1 MTEGEVS
8 YVSSGQSGFRRFL
21 YKYWRFWY
29 LFVISI
35 GISVVLAILY
45 LKSVTPQYNVSISVL
60 IKDIE
65 KGPDIRPGNPIFKEL
80 DILNSTTSIED
91 EIEALR
97 SVTLMHRVLAELG
110 LQTSYF
116 VADSFKKRELFG
128 DDLPVRLSV
137 KELSE
142 SAYTKPIAILIKNT
156 REFQLQDGPPPANT
170 YQFGQLIKRPY
181 GTFTVLANPEAMRW
195 QPKKIFIFFNN
206 LEDMADSYSKATAII
221 QLNKKANVL
230 SVYMQ
235 SAVPEKGK
243 VILNKLIEVYNKE
256 NKEDRNLLAI
266 NTIHFI
272 DDRLKDLTAE
282 LSEIEKSTEAFKRRN
297 QVTDVRSEANGYLE
311 ESRIYNNQLSANK
324 IQLDIAE
331 SLERYLSRQRQ
342 KYELV
347 PSNLTI
353 SDPTLQDF
361 IGKFNDL
368 LLQRERMLR
377 TSETTNPLVV
387 HIDEQL
393 ASFRL
398 SILENLRTVKR
409 GLLITQGD
417 LTAKTNTLQE
427 HITQVPDIERQ
438 LNAINRQ
445 EGVKRNLYSFL
456 LQKREESS
464 LSLAATI
471 SNTRVIDPASA
482 SKAPVSPKKPV
493 VYALAFILGLILP
506 IAFITVPDLLSGTVR
521 QRSDVSTA
529 VAVPIL
535 GEIMHYQKRGIFRF
549 RNRGIFIISQ
559 ESQKPIVDQFRLIR
573 SNLHF
578 AVANQPH
585 QVILVTSGIAKEG
598 KTFFS
603 TNLALSL
610 SFLNKKVALLDLN
623 FRNPGILTNLRLT
636 TEVGVTDY
644 LNGNITSL
652 NKLLTPFPGTPNL
665 SVIGT
670 GPLPANA
677 PEFIMNAEVGT
688 LIAELRERFDYIIID
703 SAPVGKVADTFAL
716 ANHIDTTLF
725 VVRYNYTPVEQ
736 LDSLKEVHQENKLK
750 LPLIVLND
758 ARKEN
763 SYRVK

>member
-8 YVSSGQSGFRRFL
+8 YVSSGESSFRRFL
-21 YKYWRFWY
+21 YKYRRFWY

-35 GISVVLAILY
+35 GASLVLAVLY
-45 LKSVTPQYNVSISVL
+45 LKSATPQYNVSISLL

-97 SVTLMHRVLAELG
+97 SVTLMHRVLTELG
-110 LQTSYF
+110 LQTSYY
-116 VADSFKKRELFG
+116 VADSFKKREIFG
-128 DDLPVRLSV
+128 ADLPIRLSV
-137 KELSE
+137 KTLSQ
-142 SAYTKPIAILIKNT
+142 SAYTKPIAIVIKNT
-156 REFQLQDGPPPANT
+156 QEFQLQDGPPPANT
-170 YQFGQLIKRPY
+170 YRFGQLIQRPY
-181 GTFTVLANPEAMRW
+181 GTFTVQANPEAMRW

-206 LEDMADSYSKATAII
+206 LEDMAESYSKATAII

-256 NKEDRNLLAI
+256 NKEDRNILAL
-266 NTIHFI
+266 NTIKFI
-272 DDRLKDLTAE
+272 EERLRDLTAE
-282 LSEIEKSTEAFKRRN
+282 LSDIEKATEEFKRRN

-331 SLERYLSRQRQ
+331 SLERYLARQKQ

-353 SDPTLQDF
+353 NDPTLQDF

-393 ASFRL
+393 ASFRQ
-398 SILENLRTVKR
+398 SILENLKTVKR

-417 LTAKTNTLQE
+417 LTAKISNLQQ

-464 LSLAATI
+464 LSLAATL
-471 SNTRVIDPASA
+471 SNTRVIDPATA
-482 SKAPVSPKKPV
+482 SKTPVSPKKPV
-493 VYALAFILGLILP
+493 IFALAFVLGLILP
-506 IAFITVPDLLSGTVR
+506 LAFITVPDLLSNKVR

-535 GEIMHYQKRGIFRF
+535 GEVTHYRKKGIFV
-549 RNRGIFIISQ
+549 ISQ
-559 ESQKPIVDQFRLIR
+559 ETRKPIIEQLRLIR

-578 AVANQPH
+578 STANQPH
-585 QVILVTSGIAKEG
+585 QVILVTSSVAKEG

-603 TNLALSL
+603 INLALSL
-610 SFLNKKVALLDLN
+610 CFLNKKVALLDLN
-623 FRNPGILTNLRLT
+623 FRNPRLLTGLRVEH
-636 TEVGVTDY
+636 EVGLTDY
-644 LNGNITSL
+644 LNGSTPSL
-652 NKLLTPFPGTPNL
+652 NSLLTPFPGTPNL

-677 PEFIMNAEVGT
+677 PEFLLNAGIGT
-688 LIAELRERFDYIIID
+688 LISELRERFDYVIID
-703 SAPVGKVADTFAL
+703 SAPVGEVADTFAL
-716 ANHIDTTLF
+716 ADHIDTTIF
-725 VVRYNYTPVEQ
+725 VVRFNYTPIER
-736 LDSLKEVHQENKLK
+736 LESIREAHLENKLK
-750 LPLIVLND
+750 RPLIVLND